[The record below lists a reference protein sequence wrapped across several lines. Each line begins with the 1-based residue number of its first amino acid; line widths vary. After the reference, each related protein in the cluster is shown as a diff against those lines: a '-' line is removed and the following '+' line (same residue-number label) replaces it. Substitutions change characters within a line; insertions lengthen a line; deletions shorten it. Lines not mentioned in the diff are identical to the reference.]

1 MKKDHYQTNY
11 EAFIINI
18 AARIPKKLLTKR
30 VHEFLAQPL
39 SRDAKDIL
47 RLIAG
52 DRRLSKFRRSII
64 RRTNRLLISVG
75 KEPITEEK

>member
-30 VHEFLAQPL
+30 VHEFLAYPL
-39 SRDAKDIL
+39 SRDARDIL
-47 RLIAG
+47 KLMSG
-52 DRRLSKFRRSII
+52 DRRLSKFRKSII
-64 RRTNRLLISVG
+64 GKTNKLLISVG
-75 KEPITEEK
+75 KPPITEEK